1 MEKIL
6 PYLIPILLFILTL
19 IGSIVGFFIRN
30 SFQETKDTLKE
41 ILHTINKITLDFAEL
56 KGKHENNSL
65 AIEFLK
71 KEFDDF
77 KKEIKILE
85 EKIIKLEKN

>member
-1 MEKIL
+1 
-6 PYLIPILLFILTL
+6 
-19 IGSIVGFFIRN
+19 
-30 SFQETKDTLKE
+30 
-41 ILHTINKITLDFAEL
+41 L

-77 KKEIKILE
+77 KKEIKILT
-85 EKIIKLEKN
+85 EKIIKLEKD